1 MGGAGGAGGRGVNI
15 NVTGGGGA
23 AAASSASGAAGG
35 GRGPGFRQ
43 APTIIIAKG
52 KGRKRQSGITAA
64 KRRYTDKRKVKL
76 GEMRAL
82 KSKRL
87 REFNAK
93 TKQMPKADR
102 DKQRRDYKAKVN
114 AQYKEVSKRFPPARG
129 LKDLKTVRDL
139 ISRIERVRMAS

>member
-1 MGGAGGAGGRGVNI
+1 MGGMARSLNI

-23 AAASSASGAAGG
+23 AAASSASGAGAAGG
-35 GRGPGFRQ
+35 GGGRQ
-43 APTIIIAKG
+43 APTIIVAGKG

-76 GEMRAL
+76 GEMRSL

-93 TKQMPKADR
+93 TKKMPKAER
-102 DKQRRDYKAKVN
+102 TKRRREFKEKVN

-139 ISRIERVRMAS
+139 IARIERVRMAS